1 MNLCNLSTVREL
13 LDKYS
18 LAPRKGFGQN
28 FLINPDV
35 PARIAGSAA
44 VGGDCGWGGADRK
57 APEGVCALEIGPGIG
72 AMTRELSELFDKV
85 VAVEIDNGLIPL
97 LGETLAD
104 CQNTTVVNSDFLKL
118 DLKELLS
125 ENFGTAPVRICAN
138 LPYYITSPI
147 IMSILESFR
156 PSEAPAVQSVTV
168 LVQSEVADR
177 LCAEAGSDEYGSITA
192 SVALAG
198 VARKLFTV
206 PAGNFYPAPKVTSA
220 VVQITLY
227 KNGVR
232 DAVSGLPENDNEL
245 DTFIAKVKKM
255 IALAFAKR
263 RKTLTNALSEMY
275 PKDRVSAAIEAL
287 GMRSDIRGEKLSAA
301 DFVALAGK
309 LEEKK
314 DSAYEN

>member
-13 LDKYS
+13 LDKYA

-44 VGGDCGWGGADRK
+44 LGGDCGWGGADRK
-57 APEGVCALEIGPGIG
+57 APEGVGALEIGPGIG
-72 AMTRELSELFDKV
+72 AMTGELAELFDKV

-97 LGETLAD
+97 LSETLAN
-104 CQNTTVVNSDFLKL
+104 CPNTTVINSDFLKL
-118 DLKELLS
+118 DLKELLK
-125 ENFGTAPVRICAN
+125 EHFGASPVRICAN

-147 IMSILESFR
+147 IMSILESFK
-156 PSEAPAVQSVTV
+156 PSEAPAVESVTV

-192 SVALAG
+192 SVALSGTAK
-198 VARKLFTV
+198 KLFTV

-227 KNGVR
+227 KNGIR
-232 DAVSGLPENDNEL
+232 DAFDNLPSDDAEL
-245 DTFIAKVKKM
+245 DAFIAKVKKM
-255 IALAFAKR
+255 ISLAFAKR

-275 PKDRVSAAIEAL
+275 PKDSVTEAL
-287 GMRSDIRGEKLSAA
+287 EAIGLRNDIRGEKLSAA
-301 DFVALAGK
+301 DFISLAER
-309 LEEKK
+309 LEKQL
-314 DSAYEN
+314 

>member
-1 MNLCNLSTVREL
+1 MNLCNLSTVRGL
-13 LDKYS
+13 LDKYA

-44 VGGDCGWGGADRK
+44 LGGDCGWGGADRK
-57 APEGVCALEIGPGIG
+57 APEGVGALEIGPGIG
-72 AMTRELSELFDKV
+72 AMTRELAELFDKV

-97 LGETLAD
+97 LSETLAD
-104 CQNTTVVNSDFLKL
+104 CPNTTVINSDFLKL
-118 DLKELLS
+118 DLKELLK
-125 ENFGTAPVRICAN
+125 EHFGASPVRICAN

-147 IMSILESFR
+147 IMSVLESFR
-156 PSEAPAVQSVTV
+156 PSEAPCVQSVTV

-177 LCAEAGSDEYGSITA
+177 LCAEAGSNEYGSITA

-198 VARKLFTV
+198 TAHKLFTV

-227 KNGVR
+227 KNGIR
-232 DAVSGLPENDNEL
+232 DAFDNLPYDDAEL
-245 DTFIAKVKKM
+245 DAFIAKVKKM
-255 IALAFAKR
+255 ISLAFAKR

-275 PKDRVSAAIEAL
+275 PKDNVIRAL
-287 GMRSDIRGEKLSAA
+287 ESIGLRNDIRGEKLSAA
-301 DFVALAGK
+301 DFISLAER
-309 LEEKK
+309 LEKQL
-314 DSAYEN
+314 

>member
-13 LDKYS
+13 LEKYS
-18 LAPRKGFGQN
+18 LQPRKGFGQN

-44 VGGDCGWGGADRK
+44 VSGDCGWGGADRK
-57 APEGVCALEIGPGIG
+57 APEGVGALEIGPGIG

-97 LGETLAD
+97 LSETLAD
-104 CQNTTVVNSDFLKL
+104 CPNTTVINNDFLKL
-118 DLKELLS
+118 DLKAFLKEH
-125 ENFGTAPVRICAN
+125 FGTSPVRICAN

-147 IMSILESFR
+147 IMSILETFR
-156 PSEAPAVQSVTV
+156 PSEAPGVQSVTV

-177 LCAEAGSDEYGSITA
+177 LCAEAGSNEYGSITA
-192 SVALAG
+192 SLSLAG

-227 KNGVR
+227 ENGVR
-232 DAVSGLPENDNEL
+232 DAFDGLPSDDDAL
-245 DTFIAKVKKM
+245 DAFIAKVKKM
-255 IALAFAKR
+255 IGLAFAKR

-275 PKDRVSAAIEAL
+275 PKDRVVSALEAIGL
-287 GMRSDIRGEKLSAA
+287 RGDIRGEKLSAA
-301 DFVALAGK
+301 DFVSLAGE
-309 LEEKK
+309 LEGQL
-314 DSAYEN
+314 